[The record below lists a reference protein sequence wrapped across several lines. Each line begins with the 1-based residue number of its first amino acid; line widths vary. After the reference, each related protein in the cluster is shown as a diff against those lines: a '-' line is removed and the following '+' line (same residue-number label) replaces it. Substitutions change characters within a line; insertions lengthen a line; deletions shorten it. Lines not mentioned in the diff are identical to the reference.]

1 MKIKHFV
8 KVSAEEAFEIL
19 SENQDFRNY
28 IDAHSMVFVDGYFIK
43 ADGQF
48 VERTPDGLHLTN
60 YAKEHLADCAINI
73 RKNSFT
79 TYAARLM
86 LKYLKTSMKVF
97 MYALDISLS
106 VLAVIAALLG
116 LSYVYNQVGQVGV
129 SVVIA
134 VIVYLLLFTS
144 QGRYYEKKDNRKD
157 RGRYKRYDSH
167 NYEDYDEEFSNKPH
181 RSILDFIT
189 GLAND
194 TFSSGDLDS
203 RLLFLNP
210 KYQSTLRMHFNDEQ
224 RKGTRSQLYGITPE
238 DIYASASNFLE
249 NHNLN
254 RQFNKL
260 LIDPTESLSAC
271 LWFMMQ
277 EKGWKTSE
285 IFWYQTL
292 LHRNYFFK
300 IKNDRFNNVRR
311 ETLMAVCVGLGLTLR
326 MVEKVF
332 RKAGLMLQEYEEPDQ
347 TYITILEYFPGISI
361 DNFNSILESKGFK
374 PLGTP
379 IKE

>member
-1 MKIKHFV
+1 M
-8 KVSAEEAFEIL
+8 
-19 SENQDFRNY
+19 
-28 IDAHSMVFVDGYFIK
+28 
-43 ADGQF
+43 
-48 VERTPDGLHLTN
+48 
-60 YAKEHLADCAINI
+60 
-73 RKNSFT
+73 
-79 TYAARLM
+79 
-86 LKYLKTSMKVF
+86 
-97 MYALDISLS
+97 
-106 VLAVIAALLG
+106 
-116 LSYVYNQVGQVGV
+116 
-129 SVVIA
+129 
-134 VIVYLLLFTS
+134 IVYLLLFTS

-157 RGRYKRYDSH
+157 RSRYKRYDSH

-224 RKGTRSQLYGITPE
+224 RKGTRSQLYEITPE

-254 RQFNKL
+254 REFNKL

-347 TYITILEYFPGISI
+347 TYITILEYFPGLSI

-379 IKE
+379 IKV